1 MLYRKYHGTQNM
13 NQLDTAPDTLFLLF
27 PDASNLE
34 EKALLFLEVKNKFGS
49 FRATAEELNR
59 VHSTSIHHNT
69 VKKLYKFLQDT
80 QVYQEYQWELTQQV
94 QDFFQKEVLTSIF
107 NQYRDELKRLESVI
121 QYYME
126 LTDPELPGVR
136 FYDSAL
142 PFIREKRMLTK
153 DMLDAA
159 LNCQKVIPPKGAE
172 MPKLPDGPNVSSGV
186 LTDME
191 NWEKKQ
197 KVMGT
202 A

>member
-1 MLYRKYHGTQNM
+1 MK
-13 NQLDTAPDTLFLLF
+13 QLDTAPDTLFTLF

-34 EKALLFLEVKNKFGS
+34 EKALLFLETKNKFGS
-49 FRATAEELNR
+49 FRATADELNR
-59 VHSTSIHHNT
+59 IHSSSIHHNT

-80 QVYQEYQWELTQQV
+80 QIYQEYQWELTQQV
-94 QDFFQKEVLTSIF
+94 QDFFQKEVLTNIF

-121 QYYME
+121 IYYME
-126 LTDPELPGVR
+126 LTDAKMPGVR
-136 FYDSAL
+136 FYGDAL

-153 DMLDAA
+153 DLLDAA

-172 MPKLPDGPNVSSGV
+172 MPQTPTGPNVTSTV

-191 NWEKKQ
+191 NWEKKRQ
-197 KVMGT
+197 VMGT